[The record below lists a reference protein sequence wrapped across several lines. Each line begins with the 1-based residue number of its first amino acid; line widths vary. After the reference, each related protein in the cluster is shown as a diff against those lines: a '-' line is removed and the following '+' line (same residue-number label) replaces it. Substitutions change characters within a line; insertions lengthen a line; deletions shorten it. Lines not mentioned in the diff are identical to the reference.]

1 MRISLIAALGR
12 NWVIGNGNKL
22 PWHLPADLK
31 RFRELTEGHW
41 VVMGR
46 KTAESIGW
54 KPLKNRLNMV
64 LTNSIEQVDV
74 KKGFLVVRKIRDA
87 ITVAEING
95 EQELFFIGGAQVFE
109 VALSLADRM
118 YLTIINADFEG
129 DSCFPE
135 IDFGDEKLW
144 DLKQAEIR
152 SPDSKNL
159 YELHFTVWD
168 RMIGNY
174 KPASD

>member
-12 NWVIGNGNKL
+12 NWVIGNENKL

-31 RFRELTEGHW
+31 RFRELTKNHT

-46 KTAESIGW
+46 KTAESLGW
-54 KPLKNRLNMV
+54 KPLKDRLNLV
-64 LTNSIEQVDV
+64 LTNSLAQVG
-74 KKGFLVVRKIRDA
+74 KGFQAVRKIRDA
-87 ITVAEING
+87 ISVAEMTG

-109 VALSLADRM
+109 AALPLVDRM
-118 YLTIINADFEG
+118 YLTIVNADFEG
-129 DSCFPE
+129 DICFPE
-135 IDFGDEKLW
+135 IDFGDDRLW
-144 DLKQAEIR
+144 DLKQAETKP
-152 SPDSKNL
+152 PDSKNL

-174 KPASD
+174 KPALE